1 MKNYAIVL
9 AAGKGTRMRSS
20 YPKVLHR
27 VLGKPM
33 ITRVLS
39 AIDGAKIER
48 KYVVVGHGAELVKEV
63 LDDASKIVLQ
73 EQQLGTGHAVL
84 TALEQL
90 KQDVSDYS
98 DVTVLVTCGDTPLIR
113 SECLAEMIDT
123 HHAQNNAVTVMTTVV
138 PEPTGYGR
146 IVRDGDKIKAIIEQ
160 KDASDEEK
168 RINEINVGTYCFNL
182 EFLVNQISKLD
193 TNNAQGE
200 FYLTDLLKIAYANG
214 LNTAAY
220 ILPNAEESLGVNN
233 RVQLAKAEKVL
244 QARINDYWM
253 MQGVSMQDPASIF
266 IEDEVTL
273 EPDVYLEAN
282 VHLFGHTVIKHD
294 AVIES
299 GSRITNSVIGEN
311 ALIKQSVIKD
321 STVGAYTTIGPFAQL
336 RPGSSLGEHV
346 KVGNFVEVKNSTV
359 ANESKIS
366 HHTYIGDTDMGARV
380 NVGCGTITCNYDGKN
395 KYRTVIGDDVFIG
408 SNTNLIAPIAIG
420 DKTVIGAGS
429 TLSKDVVD
437 RKSVV

>member
-48 KYVVVGHGAELVKEV
+48 KYVVVGHGTELVKEV

-380 NVGCGTITCNYDGKN
+380 NVGCGTITCN
-395 KYRTVIGDDVFIG
+395 
-408 SNTNLIAPIAIG
+408 
-420 DKTVIGAGS
+420 
-429 TLSKDVVD
+429 
-437 RKSVV
+437 